1 MAASSAAAAPTLAP
15 ITQQDIQ
22 TEVPPR
28 AATQTTSVQHAAHA
42 RKKMSAR
49 AASNATGHKPARI
62 PQRLAQRAAAHPCP
76 QPHPV
81 RLRMRSPRANL
92 PAAGQGT
99 ALAMRARARARA
111 CAGWWWGCG
120 GTYRSSDH
128 SKELSL
134 RERWSERK
142 DAGAALS
149 ALLNNQQRC
158 SASCSTAHAEK
169 QSYTLA

>member
-1 MAASSAAAAPTLAP
+1 VRNKGHMAASNAAAAPTLAP
-15 ITQQDIQ
+15 ITQQQ
-22 TEVPPR
+22 PPTEVPPR
-28 AATQTTSVQHAAHA
+28 AATQTTSLQHAAHA
-42 RKKMSAR
+42 RKKKNAR

-62 PQRLAQRAAAHPCP
+62 PQRLAQRAAARPCP
-76 QPHPV
+76 QTHPV

-99 ALAMRARARARA
+99 ALAMRARA
-111 CAGWWWGCG
+111 GWWWGCG

-134 RERWSERK
+134 RERWSEKK
-142 DAGAALS
+142 DARAALS
-149 ALLNNQQRC
+149 TLLNNQQRC
-158 SASCSTAHAEK
+158 TASCSTAHAEK